1 MFDNIFI
8 FEILFYIILRMEN
21 VLLFIVFDKFRKI
34 VLFFIFIKIYL
45 SM

>member
-1 MFDNIFI
+1 MLDNIFI

>member
-1 MFDNIFI
+1 MLDNIFI

-21 VLLFIVFDKFRKI
+21 VLLFIVFDKFRII